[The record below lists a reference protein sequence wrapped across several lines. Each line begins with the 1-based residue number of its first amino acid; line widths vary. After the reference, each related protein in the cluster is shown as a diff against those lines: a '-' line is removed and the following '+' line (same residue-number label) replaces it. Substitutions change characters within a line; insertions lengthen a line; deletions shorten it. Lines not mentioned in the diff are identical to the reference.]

1 MRKVLINALKSVI
14 GQDFE
19 LNDVLFQGVNQNNI
33 RSVMEMVGFTYV
45 LVHAEKETP
54 SEIQMLLNERLVV
67 IDMDKETF
75 HTHEAIRCIE
85 GKYFYLEED
94 VTVARRGSTF
104 VRPTGPSEEL
114 TKGLRKKIL
123 KGLASV

>member
-1 MRKVLINALKSVI
+1 MRKALVKALKSVI

-33 RSVMEMVGFTYV
+33 RSTMEMVGFTYV
-45 LVHAEKETP
+45 LVHAEKELP
-54 SEIQMLLNERLVV
+54 SELQMRLNERLVV

-75 HTHEAIRCIE
+75 HTHEEIHAIE

-94 VTVARRGSTF
+94 NKVARRGMTF
-104 VRPTGPSEEL
+104 VKPSGPSEEL

-123 KGLASV
+123 KGLAGV